1 MSALDEIRGMVP
13 QRAAI
18 IRVVVRETFNKGE
31 PLTLA
36 NVGLAIAAATNL
48 TFGELGEDEQ
58 AAAVAE
64 LEQPAAEPEAPTN
77 GVVGEQH
84 LEAPVETLPTMGE
97 LNEAAKQNAN
107 ALVAARRI
115 VLDSQQAQR
124 LARNAFTAACTAFER
139 GGKPITREQMQRE
152 YIASEQ
158 AHKQAIADGTIAPP
172 RLAGRGRSVIDQQA
186 GRDERASSF
195 VQRRMRHGSHHRP
208 VWINGKCYAVGRP
221 VAPKLPSER

>member
-1 MSALDEIRGMVP
+1 MSALDKIRGMTP
-13 QRAAI
+13 ARASV
-18 IRVVVRETFNKGE
+18 IRKVVREKFDLGE

-36 NVGLAIAAATNL
+36 NVGLALIAETNL
-48 TFGELGEDEQ
+48 TFGELGEDEL

-64 LEQPAAEPEAPTN
+64 LEQPVAEMSKAEPLSGDTAEA
-77 GVVGEQH
+77 E
-84 LEAPVETLPTMGE
+84 PVETLPTMGE
-97 LNEAAKQNAN
+97 LNEATKQNAN
-107 ALVAARRI
+107 ALVSARRI

-158 AHKQAIADGTIAPP
+158 AHKQAIADGTIEPP

-221 VAPKLPSER
+221 TAPKLPSER